1 MQFCPGGSFHSVFTE
16 NSFSGSS
23 NSYRILLFILSTK
36 NNHPST
42 FPQDIQH
49 TSFFQCAHNT
59 VPWAIFHIV
68 YCYSINEKVLPGSIQ
83 HDGMSL
89 DFLRECWIFYQCHK
103 NKKPSTKFS
112 VQKQPLQRRCEA
124 GNLGICC
131 ISREMEINSTHTHTH
146 SVFFS
151 AKVPLSTILGIET
164 FSIWACLLEFTL
176 KLLQS

>member
-1 MQFCPGGSFHSVFTE
+1 MLTGKEVVHFLLTAVININNKVLTLHWNLDYNRMNDWLTSLVSLSTNICGSWPHWRWVGNLKTNQQNTQAKETALDALKQNWISGILVCGGDNMQFCPGGSFHSVFTE

-68 YCYSINEKVLPGSIQ
+68 YCYSINEKVLPGSI
-83 HDGMSL
+83 
-89 DFLRECWIFYQCHK
+89 
-103 NKKPSTKFS
+103 
-112 VQKQPLQRRCEA
+112 
-124 GNLGICC
+124 
-131 ISREMEINSTHTHTH
+131 
-146 SVFFS
+146 
-151 AKVPLSTILGIET
+151 
-164 FSIWACLLEFTL
+164 
-176 KLLQS
+176 